1 MGISHQYYAAHYI
14 WATTASPEID
24 EDVDIEVAEETE
36 LEPPWR
42 VFIIN
47 DNVTTFEFV
56 IRILQQVFEKDTMT
70 AEQIAWVTHTK
81 GSSYVGTY
89 PKPDAETRVGK
100 AKFAAQMEGFPLR
113 FHMEPE

>member
-1 MGISHQYYAAHYI
+1 MGRRNHNVKVNEV
-14 WATTASPEID
+14 WATTAEPDLE
-24 EDVDIEVAEETE
+24 EDVDVEEKTE

-56 IRILQQVFEKDTMT
+56 IRILQQVFEKDSMT
-70 AEQIAWVTHTK
+70 AEQIAWITHTK
-81 GSSYVGTY
+81 GSAYVGTY
-89 PKPDAETRVGK
+89 PKPDAERRVGK